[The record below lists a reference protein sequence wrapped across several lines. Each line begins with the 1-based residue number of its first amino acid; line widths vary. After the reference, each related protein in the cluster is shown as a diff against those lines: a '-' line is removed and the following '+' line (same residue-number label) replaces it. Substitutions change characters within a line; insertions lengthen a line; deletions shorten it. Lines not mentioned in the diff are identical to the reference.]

1 VSPDRRTRPE
11 LIQQLQEAEATIT
24 ALLSGQIDAV
34 VDPKSK
40 STVLLSRAQEA
51 LRKSE
56 DRYRRERDSAQRY
69 LDTAAVIMLA
79 LDVSG
84 RITLANRQ
92 ACSTLGWT
100 VDELLGQDWFEMCIP
115 ADVRDADRAC
125 FRELLAGSDLRTGE
139 NVVLTRTEGHRR
151 IEWRITLLR
160 DDEGAVVGL
169 FNSGTDVTEHHQTAL
184 ALRVAN
190 ERVRFALETANVGI
204 WDMDYRTGQLRWS
217 ETIEAQYGL
226 SPGGF
231 GGRFDDFIAL
241 VHPEDRDGVVETVRT
256 AMKSG
261 ADFTT
266 LHRALLTDGAVR
278 WLSGTGRIQLD
289 EKGEPIRGVG
299 ISLDV
304 TDRHLMEER
313 SQQAQKMEAVGRL
326 ASGVAHDFNNLL
338 TVILGFADFMAED
351 VPADSQHGKD
361 LAEITKAARRARSLT
376 RQLLAFSRQQ
386 ILQPTAI
393 DANDLIA
400 EMSGMFK
407 PLLGEHIVVSL
418 APGSSVPS
426 ARVDRSQLE
435 QIVMNLVVN
444 AGDAMPAGGRI
455 TIATAAVVLEDHF
468 DDDDYAVVPG
478 PYVMISVT
486 DTGAGMTRETQRRL
500 FEPFFTTKPAGEGT
514 GLGLSTTYGI
524 VKQSLGYIRV
534 SSELNHGTTFEVYLP
549 RWEGPLPA
557 ANESGPAVA
566 PASPLTGTLLLVEDE
581 EGVRKLCGRILNKAG
596 YRVLEASNAYDAERL
611 YLEHAGSVDLVL
623 TDIAMPGRGG
633 PALIRRLRQGAP
645 DVKALYMS
653 GYTDQSNANQWVSEG
668 DVNLLHKPFEAPEL
682 LERVREA
689 VLK

>member
-11 LIQQLQEAEATIT
+11 LIRQLQEAEATIT

-40 STVLLSRAQEA
+40 STVLLSRAQDA

-79 LDVSG
+79 LDVNG

-92 ACSTLGWT
+92 ACSILGWT
-100 VDELLGQDWFEMCIP
+100 VDELLGRDWFEMCIP
-115 ADVRDADRAC
+115 ADVRAAARAS
-125 FRELLAGSDLRTGE
+125 FRELLAGDLRTRAST
-139 NVVLTRTEGHRR
+139 VLTRTEGLRR
-151 IEWRITLLR
+151 IEWRNTLVR
-160 DDEGAVVGL
+160 DDAGAVVGT
-169 FNSGTDVTEHHQTAL
+169 FSSGTDVTEHHQTAL

-204 WDMDYRTGQLRWS
+204 WDMDYGTGQLRWS

-226 SPGGF
+226 LPGGF

-241 VHPEDRDGVVETVRT
+241 VHPDDREGLAETLGT
-256 AMKSG
+256 AMRSG

-266 LHRALLTDGAVR
+266 LHRALLPDGEVR

-289 EKGEPIRGVG
+289 EKGKPIRGVG

-304 TDRHLMEER
+304 TDRHLTEER

-326 ASGVAHDFNNLL
+326 ASGIAHDFNNLL

-351 VPADSQHGKD
+351 VPAGSQHGKD
-361 LAEITKAARRARSLT
+361 LAEITKAARRGRSLT

-393 DANDLIA
+393 EVNDLIA
-400 EMSGMFK
+400 EMSGMFE
-407 PLLGEHIVVSL
+407 PLLGENIVVSL
-418 APGSSVPS
+418 APGSNVPS
-426 ARVDRSQLE
+426 ARADRGQLE

-444 AGDAMPAGGRI
+444 ASDAMPAGGRI
-455 TIATAAVVLEDHF
+455 TIATADVVLDDHF
-468 DDDDYAVVPG
+468 DDADYAVVPG
-478 PYVMISVT
+478 HYVMISVT
-486 DTGAGMTRETQRRL
+486 DTGAGMTQETKRRL
-500 FEPFFTTKPAGEGT
+500 FEPFFTTKPPGEGT

-524 VKQSLGYIRV
+524 VKQSLGYLRV
-534 SSELNHGTTFEVYLP
+534 SSVLNHGTTFEVYLP

-557 ANESGPAVA
+557 ANDSGPAVA
-566 PASPLTGTLLLVEDE
+566 PVRALTGTLLLVEDE
-581 EGVRKLCGRILNKAG
+581 EGVRKLCGRILNRAG
-596 YRVLEASNAYDAERL
+596 YQVLEATNAYDAERL
-611 YLEHAGSVDLVL
+611 FLEHGGSIDLVL
-623 TDIAMPGRGG
+623 TDIVMPGRGG
-633 PALIRRLRQGAP
+633 PALIRRLRRNAP

-653 GYTDQSNANQWVSEG
+653 GYTDQSIPSQVDSEG
-668 DVNLLHKPFEAPEL
+668 DLNFLHKPFEAPEL